1 MAVHNK
7 QLVENTNYGI
17 NICVHTVANPK
28 GWNEDFF
35 DSPFREGIKPKKAN
49 QNAQRVYLIYWHV
62 I

>member
-1 MAVHNK
+1 MTK
-7 QLVENTNYGI
+7 
-17 NICVHTVANPK
+17 TVGFELNLHSFSSYPK

-35 DSPFREGIKPKKAN
+35 DSPFRERIKPKKAN